1 MIFKLYD
8 VDQLIS
14 VYTENDNNGGIEN
27 SLGLLLPRGAPS
39 SVHYGCIGAQQ
50 RVPIFRP
57 VGTPIRGSVP

>member
-27 SLGLLLPRGAPS
+27 DLGLLLPRGAPN
-39 SVHYGCIGAQQ
+39 VHYGWIGAQQ
-50 RVPIFRP
+50 RTGRDPY
-57 VGTPIRGSVP
+57 